1 MMKLILEFL
10 KTCGIKQLSIN
21 AIILIIL
28 SIVIIAYAGDNRYML
43 KEEGQQIQ
51 QYQMDE
57 LDDKLFVMK
66 MRKQGR
72 TQAEI
77 DELMQDRWQKRF
89 DAMEKASKGGK

>member
-1 MMKLILEFL
+1 MKALIDLL
-10 KTCGIKQLSIN
+10 KTCGIKQISIN
-21 AIILIIL
+21 ALILIVFAIG
-28 SIVIIAYAGDNRYML
+28 IIAYAGDNRYML

-89 DAMEKASKGGK
+89 DAMEKAKTK